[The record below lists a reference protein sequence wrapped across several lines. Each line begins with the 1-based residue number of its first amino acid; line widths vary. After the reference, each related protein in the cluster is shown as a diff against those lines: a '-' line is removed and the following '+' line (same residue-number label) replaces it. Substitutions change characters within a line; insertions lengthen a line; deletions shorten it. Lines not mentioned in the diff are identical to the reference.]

1 MLLPL
6 ISDARFN
13 SIALVLIAVI
23 GGAATLLTAYWS
35 HGAKKNSEETA
46 AQVRT
51 NGGMSDPE
59 PNVND
64 HIKYQTKMLE
74 RLTERQDNHEQLL
87 ADHIS
92 HSRIMYR
99 ARADVYLAVKPTAR
113 LRFILDEEKE
123 TD

>member
-23 GGAATLLTAYWS
+23 GGAATLLTAYWA

-51 NGGMSDPE
+51 NGGMSDPD

-64 HIKYQTKMLE
+64 HIKYQTRMLE

-92 HSRIMYR
+92 HSRIMDR
-99 ARADVYLAVKPTAR
+99 ALAEVYLAVKPTAR